1 MSHSRLTVLLVDANG
16 RRAAEL
22 AQLLARTDAYAV
34 HHTTG
39 GVGLADEVVALRPS
53 VILVDMNLP
62 DRDTLEGL
70 RQVSTRSPC
79 PVVLMTEESAEDF
92 VEEAIGA
99 GVCSYHVGGVDP
111 AAIRPVL
118 TAAIALFRRHQLASS
133 EHDATKAQLEARLV
147 VDRAKAL
154 LIRTRKLSEPE
165 AYRWLRSKAMRESR
179 KLIDVASDLLADN
192 GETP

>member
-1 MSHSRLTVLLVDANG
+1 MSHSRLTILLVDASG
-16 RRAAEL
+16 GRAAEL
-22 AQLLARTDAYAV
+22 AQLLARTEAYTV
-34 HHTTG
+34 RHTTG
-39 GVGLADEVVALRPS
+39 GVGLADEVVALKPS

-79 PVVLMTEESAEDF
+79 PVVLMTEVSAEDF
-92 VEEAIGA
+92 VEEAIQA

-133 EHDATKAQLEARLV
+133 ERDATKAQLEARQV
-147 VDRAKAL
+147 VEKAKAL

-165 AYRWLRSKAMRESR
+165 AYHWLRSKAMRESR

-192 GETP
+192 GEAP

>member
-1 MSHSRLTVLLVDANG
+1 MSNSRLTVLLVDANG

-22 AQLLARTDAYAV
+22 AQLLARTETYTV
-34 HHTTG
+34 RHTTG
-39 GVGLADEVVALRPS
+39 GVGLADEVVALKPS
-53 VILVDMNLP
+53 VVLVDMNLP

-92 VEEAIGA
+92 VEEAIQA

-118 TAAIALFRRHQLASS
+118 TAAIALFRRHQLASG
-133 EHDATKAQLEARLV
+133 ERDATKAQLEARQIV
-147 VDRAKAL
+147 EKAKAL

-165 AYRWLRSKAMRESR
+165 AYRWLRSKAMRDSR

>member
-22 AQLLARTDAYAV
+22 AQLLACTGAYTV
-34 HHTTG
+34 RHTTG
-39 GVGLADEVVALRPS
+39 GVGLADEVVALKPS
-53 VILVDMNLP
+53 VVVVDMNLP

-92 VEEAIGA
+92 VEEAIAA

-133 EHDATKAQLEARLV
+133 ERDTTKAQLDARLV
-147 VDRAKAL
+147 VDKAKAF

-179 KLIDVASDLLADN
+179 KLIDVANDLLADK
-192 GETP
+192 EEMP